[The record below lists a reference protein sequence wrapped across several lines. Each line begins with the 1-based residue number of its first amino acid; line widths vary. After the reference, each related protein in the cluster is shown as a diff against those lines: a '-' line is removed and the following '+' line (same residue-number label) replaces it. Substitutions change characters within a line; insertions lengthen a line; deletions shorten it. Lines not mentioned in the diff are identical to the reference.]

1 MSESLQQILKG
12 NYDEFAKGN
21 VDSLMSSLADDITW
35 HVSGGS
41 PLAGE
46 YVGKAEVLSFFGKM
60 MQLYGGTLRL
70 QLVDILVGERNAA
83 VLTQEESQYA
93 GKKLTFRSVHLW
105 EVRDGKFSAFHV
117 YYDDAYHTF
126 WPLSGKV

>member
-41 PLAGE
+41 PLAGLAACE
-46 YVGKAEVLSFFGKM
+46 ERPSC
-60 MQLYGGTLRL
+60 TRL
-70 QLVDILVGERNAA
+70 I
-83 VLTQEESQYA
+83 
-93 GKKLTFRSVHLW
+93 
-105 EVRDGKFSAFHV
+105 
-117 YYDDAYHTF
+117 
-126 WPLSGKV
+126 